1 MEWDKRGITL
11 EGTRFRVGIGRETK
25 PDPTELLLMKPR
37 WMVERY
43 VALIDKLKPKRMF
56 ELGILH
62 GGSVAFLALLAKP
75 DRHVAIDREPRA
87 STQFE
92 EWLESHADVVRAY
105 YGIDQADATALRG
118 IVADEFAGEPLDL
131 VIDDASH
138 LLDPTRSSFNVLFP
152 LLRPGGV
159 YVIEDWSLD
168 LNFERQMSQDPA
180 IANRIRL
187 EIAKRPELGDLVPL
201 TRLLFEIVLASVY
214 TDLIEEMEIRP
225 SWLSVTRGAESPTAD
240 FDVRRC
246 SLTLGQRLLSD
257 KRGLGPGFF
266 DSVQ

>member
-1 MEWDKRGITL
+1 MEWNERGITL
-11 EGTRFRVGIGRETK
+11 EGTRFRVGFGPETK

-43 VALIDKLKPKRMF
+43 VKLIDKLKPKRMF

-75 DRHVAIDREPRA
+75 DRHVAIDRQTRS

-92 EWLESHADVVRAY
+92 DWLESHDDVVRAY

-131 VIDDASH
+131 VVDDASH
-138 LLDPTRSSFNVLFP
+138 LLAPTRSSFNLLFP

-159 YVIEDWSLD
+159 YVIEDWSVD
-168 LNFERQMSQDPA
+168 LSIERQMSQDPEV
-180 IANRIRL
+180 ANRVRL
-187 EIAKRPELGDLVPL
+187 EIAKRPELEDLVPL

-214 TDLIEEMEIRP
+214 TDFIEEMEIGP
-225 SWLSVTRGAESPTAD
+225 GWLSVTRGAESTSAE

-246 SLTLGQRLLSD
+246 SLSMGQRLLSD
-257 KRGLGPGFF
+257 TP
-266 DSVQ
+266 DSDV

>member
-1 MEWDKRGITL
+1 MEWSERGITL
-11 EGTRFRVGIGRETK
+11 EGTRFRVGFGPEIK

-43 VALIDKLKPKRMF
+43 AKLIADLHPKRMF
-56 ELGILH
+56 ELGIYH

-75 DRHVAIDREPRA
+75 DRHVAIDLQPSPSRR
-87 STQFE
+87 FE
-92 EWLESHADVVRAY
+92 EWLGTHGDVVRAY
-105 YGIDQADATALRG
+105 YGIDQADATALSG
-118 IVADEFAGEPLDL
+118 IVADEFADEPLDL

-159 YVIEDWSLD
+159 YVVEDWELD
-168 LNFERQMSQDPA
+168 LTFDRQAAQDPVL
-180 IANRIRL
+180 ANRIQQ
-187 EIAKRPELGDLVPL
+187 EIAKRPELENVVPL
-201 TRLLFEIVLASVY
+201 TRLLFEIVLASAY

-225 SWLSVTRGAESPTAD
+225 GWLSVTKGAETESSTAE

-246 SLTLGQRLLSD
+246 SFGMGQGLLSD
-257 KRGLGPGFF
+257 TPNS
-266 DSVQ
+266 DVSVT